1 MASFK
6 SFDAPTMPF
15 DLRIC
20 AADRAEEHEFLVV
33 VLQMATFIAID
44 IECFA
49 FHIRLLLFTGCKGS
63 CFSGNRPYKLN
74 HEVVMR
80 DAAGGVKKLFDDNRR
95 SFEVFLYFCAL
106 KKSKVPMCSKTN
118 KFPTEK
124 TKKPPIEF
132 GGFGN
137 LFKHTHT
144 HTHTHILTASR
155 LPLFTSL
162 LAGDNLRLFLLLG
175 KGSRF
180 ALFPENK
187 Q

>member
-20 AADRAEEHEFLVV
+20 ATDRAEEHEFLVV

-106 KKSKVPMCSKTN
+106 KKQSANVLK
-118 KFPTEK
+118 
-124 TKKPPIEF
+124 
-132 GGFGN
+132 
-137 LFKHTHT
+137 
-144 HTHTHILTASR
+144 
-155 LPLFTSL
+155 
-162 LAGDNLRLFLLLG
+162 
-175 KGSRF
+175 
-180 ALFPENK
+180 NK
-187 Q
+187 QISDRENEENPNRIWRFRKFV